1 MTRRSGWAVVAAM
14 VAGCATPLATPE
26 QRAQEERR
34 LLEPYLTTREI
45 GCGELL
51 VEVTGNLYAYVGHPA
66 VDEAF
71 VVKTKEQGDGYVDT
85 VYTSKAP
92 DAARAIRLTIGE
104 AQKWNAQGGF
114 VLGRQT
120 TFKVVNQVRVRVYED
135 RRPFTLNAT
144 AGGGF
149 VFVKE
154 ANEALRE
161 VAKFAIVDGVMHKQ

>member
-1 MTRRSGWAVVAAM
+1 MTMRSGGWVVGLLL
-14 VAGCATPLATPE
+14 VACTTKLATPE

-34 LLEPYLTTREI
+34 LLEPYLAAREI

-66 VDEAF
+66 VDDTF
-71 VVKTKEQGDGYVDT
+71 LVKTKEPGDGYVDT

-104 AQKWNAQGGF
+104 AQKWNAEGGF